1 MTTRP
6 CRGWP
11 GIAIALASGAGLASA
26 WAETGAGNP
35 LASGEHNYLWQLL
48 TGMVLVL
55 MAIAA
60 LTWLL
65 KKINRLP
72 NKGQDALDIVA
83 SLSVGPRERLLIVR
97 SGNARILLG
106 VAPGQI
112 ASLHVFDNDEPG
124 ANPAPDTFAEVM
136 ANQSP
141 ERHRS

>member
-1 MTTRP
+1 M
-6 CRGWP
+6 
-11 GIAIALASGAGLASA
+11 
-26 WAETGAGNP
+26 
-35 LASGEHNYLWQLL
+35 
-48 TGMVLVL
+48 
-55 MAIAA
+55 
-60 LTWLL
+60 